1 MSKSQ
6 IIFLI
11 TLITLTKSFYEGK
24 SSVILLDKNSFE
36 KEVLQSKDIWLI
48 EFFAPWCGHCKNFAP
63 EYEKAAR
70 ALKGIFKIG
79 AVDADKEKELA
90 GKYGIQGFPTVKFF
104 GITKTNI
111 QDYNSARSAQAIIN
125 YMFDRAKDI
134 VNKRMGQST
143 STNSNQNSNTN
154 SNSNNNNSN
163 KQKKKQPAS
172 DKDVIVLDDNN
183 FDETI
188 FKSKDMFIVAF
199 YAPWCGHCQ
208 KLLPEWNAAAT
219 QLKGQVKLAKVD
231 ATTNQKLAS
240 RYQIQGYPTIK
251 IFPPG
256 EKTQS
261 NIEEYNGP
269 RDESGIVQYA
279 LSKLESYG
287 VEQDITQLVNNDILK
302 ETCEERTGICI
313 LVLLPHIADSSAN
326 ERNKYLDYV
335 KKSRK
340 ENIGKPIFYLW
351 AQGGD
356 YFDLEDKL
364 HLGFGYPAV
373 VAINFNK
380 KKYAVCRKAF
390 TQENLSEFVSG
401 LLRGRESLMNLPELP
416 KLKNRDLWDGKDA
429 PKVEVEKDTDDL

>member
-6 IIFLI
+6 IVLLI
-11 TLITLTKSFYEGK
+11 TLITLSKSFYEGK

-36 KEVLQSKDIWLI
+36 KEVVQSKDIWLI
-48 EFFAPWCGHCKNFAP
+48 EFFAPWCGHCQNFAP

-79 AVDADKEKELA
+79 AVNADSEKELA

-111 QDYNSARSAQAIIN
+111 QDYNGARSAQAIIN

-134 VNKRMGQST
+134 VNKRMGQT
-143 STNSNQNSNTN
+143 TNTN
-154 SNSNNNNSN
+154 SKQKTNTNSNNNNN
-163 KQKKKQPAS
+163 NQQKKKPPSS
-172 DKDVIVLDDNN
+172 DKDVLVLDDKN

-188 FKSKDMFIVAF
+188 FKSKEMFIVAF

-219 QLKGQVKLAKVD
+219 QLKGQIKLAKVD
-231 ATTNQKLAS
+231 ATVNQQLAS

-256 EKTQS
+256 DKTNS

-269 RDESGIVQYA
+269 RDEDGIVQYA
-279 LSKLESYG
+279 LSKLNSYG
-287 VEQDITQLVNNDILK
+287 YVPDIPQLVNNDILK
-302 ETCEERTGICI
+302 ETCEEKSRICI
-313 LVLLPHIADSSAN
+313 LVFLPHIADSSKN

-335 KKSRK
+335 KNSRK
-340 ENIGKPIFYLW
+340 DHLGKPIYYLW

-373 VAINFNK
+373 VALNYNK

-401 LLRGRESLMNLPELP
+401 LLRGREALMNLPELP
-416 KLKNRDLWDGKDA
+416 KLKNKDLWDGNDA
-429 PKVEVEKDTDDL
+429 PKVETEKEADDL

>member
-1 MSKSQ
+1 MSKSK
-6 IIFLI
+6 IVLLI
-11 TLITLTKSFYEGK
+11 TLITLSKSFYEGK

-36 KEVLQSKDIWLI
+36 KEVVQSKDIWLI
-48 EFFAPWCGHCKNFAP
+48 EFFAPWCGHCQNFAP

-79 AVDADKEKELA
+79 AVNADSEKELA

-111 QDYNSARSAQAIIN
+111 QDYNGARSAQAIIN

-134 VNKRMGQST
+134 VNKRMGQT
-143 STNSNQNSNTN
+143 TNTNSNQKTNT
-154 SNSNNNNSN
+154 NSNNNNN
-163 KQKKKQPAS
+163 NQQKKKPPSS
-172 DKDVIVLDDNN
+172 DKDVLVLDDKN

-188 FKSKDMFIVAF
+188 FKSKEMFIVAF

-219 QLKGQVKLAKVD
+219 QLKGQIKLAKVD
-231 ATTNQKLAS
+231 ATVNQQLAS

-269 RDESGIVQYA
+269 RDEDGIVQYA
-279 LSKLESYG
+279 LSKLNSYG
-287 VEQDITQLVNNDILK
+287 YVPDIPQLVNNDILK
-302 ETCEERTGICI
+302 ETCEEKTRICI
-313 LVLLPHIADSSAN
+313 LVFLPHIADSSKN

-335 KKSRK
+335 KNSRK
-340 ENIGKPIFYLW
+340 DHLGKPIYYLW

-373 VAINFNK
+373 VALNYNK

-401 LLRGRESLMNLPELP
+401 LLRGREALMNLPELP
-416 KLKNRDLWDGKDA
+416 KLKNKDLWDGNDA
-429 PKVEVEKDTDDL
+429 PKVETEKEADDL

>member
-1 MSKSQ
+1 MSKSK
-6 IIFLI
+6 IVLLI
-11 TLITLTKSFYEGK
+11 TLITLSKSFYEGK

-36 KEVLQSKDIWLI
+36 KEVVQSKDIWLI
-48 EFFAPWCGHCKNFAP
+48 EFFAPWCGHCQNFAP

-79 AVDADKEKELA
+79 AVNADSEKELA

-111 QDYNSARSAQAIIN
+111 QDYNGARSAQAIIN

-134 VNKRMGQST
+134 VNKRMGQT
-143 STNSNQNSNTN
+143 TNTNSNQKTNT
-154 SNSNNNNSN
+154 NSNNNNN
-163 KQKKKQPAS
+163 NQQKKKPPSS
-172 DKDVIVLDDNN
+172 DKDVLVLDDKN

-188 FKSKDMFIVAF
+188 FKSKEMFIVAF

-219 QLKGQVKLAKVD
+219 QLKGQIKLAKVD
-231 ATTNQKLAS
+231 ATVNQQLAS

-256 EKTQS
+256 DKTNS

-269 RDESGIVQYA
+269 RDEDGIVQYA
-279 LSKLESYG
+279 LSKLNSYG
-287 VEQDITQLVNNDILK
+287 YVPDIPQLVNNDILK
-302 ETCEERTGICI
+302 ETCEEKTRICI
-313 LVLLPHIADSSAN
+313 LVFLPHIADSSKN

-340 ENIGKPIFYLW
+340 DHLGKPIYYLW

-373 VAINFNK
+373 VALNYNK

-401 LLRGRESLMNLPELP
+401 LLRGREALMNLPELP
-416 KLKNRDLWDGKDA
+416 KLKNKDLWDGNDA
-429 PKVEVEKDTDDL
+429 PKVETEKEADDL

>member
-6 IIFLI
+6 IVLLI
-11 TLITLTKSFYEGK
+11 TLITLSKSFYEGK

-36 KEVLQSKDIWLI
+36 KEVVQSKDIWLI

-79 AVDADKEKELA
+79 AVNADSEKELA

-111 QDYNSARSAQAIIN
+111 QDYNGARSAQAIIN

-134 VNKRMGQST
+134 VNKRMGQT
-143 STNSNQNSNTN
+143 TNTNSNQKTNT
-154 SNSNNNNSN
+154 NSNNNNN
-163 KQKKKQPAS
+163 NQQKKKPPSS
-172 DKDVIVLDDNN
+172 DKDVLVLDDKN

-188 FKSKDMFIVAF
+188 FKSKEMFIVAF

-219 QLKGQVKLAKVD
+219 QLKGQIKLAKVD
-231 ATTNQKLAS
+231 ATVNQQLAS

-256 EKTQS
+256 DKTNS

-269 RDESGIVQYA
+269 RDEDGIIQYA
-279 LSKLESYG
+279 LSKLNSYG
-287 VEQDITQLVNNDILK
+287 YVPDIPQLVNNDILK
-302 ETCEERTGICI
+302 ETCEEKSRICI
-313 LVLLPHIADSSAN
+313 LVFLPHIADSSKN

-340 ENIGKPIFYLW
+340 DHLGKPIYYLW

-373 VAINFNK
+373 VALNYNK

-401 LLRGRESLMNLPELP
+401 LLRGREALMNLPELP
-416 KLKNRDLWDGKDA
+416 KLKNKDLWDGNDA
-429 PKVEVEKDTDDL
+429 PKVETEKEADDL

>member
-1 MSKSQ
+1 MSKSK
-6 IIFLI
+6 IVLLI
-11 TLITLTKSFYEGK
+11 TLITLSKSFYEGK

-36 KEVLQSKDIWLI
+36 KEVVQSKDIWLI
-48 EFFAPWCGHCKNFAP
+48 EFFAPWCGHCQNFAP

-79 AVDADKEKELA
+79 AVNADSEKELA

-111 QDYNSARSAQAIIN
+111 QDYNGARSAQAIIN

-134 VNKRMGQST
+134 VNKRMGQT
-143 STNSNQNSNTN
+143 TNTNSNQKTNT
-154 SNSNNNNSN
+154 NSNNNNN
-163 KQKKKQPAS
+163 NQQKKKPPSS
-172 DKDVIVLDDNN
+172 DKDVLVLDDKN

-188 FKSKDMFIVAF
+188 FKNKEMFIVAF

-219 QLKGQVKLAKVD
+219 QLKGQIKLAKVD
-231 ATTNQKLAS
+231 ATVNQQLAS

-256 EKTQS
+256 DKTNS

-269 RDESGIVQYA
+269 RDEDGIVQYA
-279 LSKLESYG
+279 LSKLNSYG
-287 VEQDITQLVNNDILK
+287 YVPDIPQLVNNDILK
-302 ETCEERTGICI
+302 ETCEEKTRICI
-313 LVLLPHIADSSAN
+313 LVFLPHIADSSKN
-326 ERNKYLDYV
+326 ERNKYLNYV

-340 ENIGKPIFYLW
+340 DHLGKPIYYLW

-373 VAINFNK
+373 VALNYNK

-401 LLRGRESLMNLPELP
+401 LLRGREALMNLPELP
-416 KLKNRDLWDGKDA
+416 KLKNKDLWDGNDA
-429 PKVEVEKDTDDL
+429 PKVETEKEADDL

>member
-1 MSKSQ
+1 MSKFQ

-11 TLITLTKSFYEGK
+11 TLITLSKSFYEGK

-90 GKYGIQGFPTVKFF
+90 AKYGIQGFPTVKFF

-111 QDYNSARSAQAIIN
+111 QDYNSARTSQAIIS

-143 STNSNQNSNTN
+143 NTNQNTNKNTNTN
-154 SNSNNNNSN
+154 SNNNSN
-163 KQKKKQPAS
+163 QQKQKKPS
-172 DKDVIVLDDNN
+172 TDKDVIVLDDKN
-183 FDETI
+183 FDEI
-188 FKSKDMFIVAF
+188 VFKSKDMFIVAF

-208 KLLPEWNAAAT
+208 KLLPEWNAAASE
-219 QLKGQVKLAKVD
+219 LKDKIKLAKVD
-231 ATTNQKLAS
+231 ATVNQQLAA
-240 RYQIQGYPTIK
+240 RYNIQGYPTIK

-261 NIEEYNGP
+261 NIEDYTGP
-269 RDESGIVQYA
+269 RDSNGIVQFA
-279 LSKLESYG
+279 LIKLETYNY
-287 VEQDITQLVNNDILK
+287 VPDIPQLVNNDILK
-302 ETCEERTGICI
+302 DTCEDRTGICI

-335 KKSRK
+335 KNCKK

-390 TQENLSEFVSG
+390 TKENLSEFISG

-429 PKVEVEKDTDDL
+429 SKVEVEKEADDL

>member
-6 IIFLI
+6 IVLLI
-11 TLITLTKSFYEGK
+11 TLITLSKSFYEGK

-36 KEVLQSKDIWLI
+36 KEVVQSKDIWLI
-48 EFFAPWCGHCKNFAP
+48 EFFAPWCGHCQNFAP

-79 AVDADKEKELA
+79 AVNADSEKELA

-111 QDYNSARSAQAIIN
+111 QDYNGARSAQAIIN

-134 VNKRMGQST
+134 VNKRMGQT
-143 STNSNQNSNTN
+143 TNTNSNQKTNT
-154 SNSNNNNSN
+154 NSNNNNN
-163 KQKKKQPAS
+163 NQQKKKPPSS
-172 DKDVIVLDDNN
+172 DKDVLVLDDKN

-188 FKSKDMFIVAF
+188 FKSKEMFIVAF

-219 QLKGQVKLAKVD
+219 QLKGQIKLAKVD
-231 ATTNQKLAS
+231 ATVNQQLAS

-256 EKTQS
+256 DKTNS

-269 RDESGIVQYA
+269 RDEDGIVQYA
-279 LSKLESYG
+279 LSKLNSYG
-287 VEQDITQLVNNDILK
+287 YVPDIPQLVNNDILK
-302 ETCEERTGICI
+302 ETCEEKTRICI
-313 LVLLPHIADSSAN
+313 LVFLPHIADSSKN

-340 ENIGKPIFYLW
+340 DHLGKPIYYLW

-373 VAINFNK
+373 VALNYNK

-401 LLRGRESLMNLPELP
+401 LLRGREALMNLPELP
-416 KLKNRDLWDGKDA
+416 KLKNKDLWDGNDA
-429 PKVEVEKDTDDL
+429 PKVETEKEADDL

>member
-143 STNSNQNSNTN
+143 NTNSNQNTNTNTN

-163 KQKKKQPAS
+163 KQKKNNLQ
-172 DKDVIVLDDNN
+172 VIKML
-183 FDETI
+183 
-188 FKSKDMFIVAF
+188 
-199 YAPWCGHCQ
+199 
-208 KLLPEWNAAAT
+208 
-219 QLKGQVKLAKVD
+219 
-231 ATTNQKLAS
+231 
-240 RYQIQGYPTIK
+240 
-251 IFPPG
+251 
-256 EKTQS
+256 
-261 NIEEYNGP
+261 
-269 RDESGIVQYA
+269 
-279 LSKLESYG
+279 
-287 VEQDITQLVNNDILK
+287 
-302 ETCEERTGICI
+302 
-313 LVLLPHIADSSAN
+313 
-326 ERNKYLDYV
+326 
-335 KKSRK
+335 
-340 ENIGKPIFYLW
+340 
-351 AQGGD
+351 
-356 YFDLEDKL
+356 
-364 HLGFGYPAV
+364 
-373 VAINFNK
+373 
-380 KKYAVCRKAF
+380 
-390 TQENLSEFVSG
+390 
-401 LLRGRESLMNLPELP
+401 
-416 KLKNRDLWDGKDA
+416 
-429 PKVEVEKDTDDL
+429 

>member
-1 MSKSQ
+1 MSKSK
-6 IIFLI
+6 IVLLI
-11 TLITLTKSFYEGK
+11 TLITLSKSFYEGK

-36 KEVLQSKDIWLI
+36 KEVVQSKDIWLI

-79 AVDADKEKELA
+79 AVNADSEKELA

-111 QDYNSARSAQAIIN
+111 QDYNGARSAQAIIN

-134 VNKRMGQST
+134 VNKRMGQT
-143 STNSNQNSNTN
+143 TNTNSNQKTNT
-154 SNSNNNNSN
+154 NSNNNNN
-163 KQKKKQPAS
+163 NQQKKKPPSS
-172 DKDVIVLDDNN
+172 DKDVLVLDDKN

-188 FKSKDMFIVAF
+188 FKSKEMFIVAF

-219 QLKGQVKLAKVD
+219 QLKGQIKLAKVD
-231 ATTNQKLAS
+231 ATVNQQLAS

-256 EKTQS
+256 DKTNS

-269 RDESGIVQYA
+269 RDEDGIVQYA
-279 LSKLESYG
+279 LSKLNSYG
-287 VEQDITQLVNNDILK
+287 YVPDIPQLVNNDILK
-302 ETCEERTGICI
+302 ETCEEKSRICI
-313 LVLLPHIADSSAN
+313 LVFLPHIADSSKN

-335 KKSRK
+335 KNSRK
-340 ENIGKPIFYLW
+340 DHLGKPIYYLW

-373 VAINFNK
+373 VALNYNK

-401 LLRGRESLMNLPELP
+401 LLRGREALMNLPELP
-416 KLKNRDLWDGKDA
+416 KLKNKDLWDGKDA
-429 PKVEVEKDTDDL
+429 PKVET

>member
-6 IIFLI
+6 IVLLI
-11 TLITLTKSFYEGK
+11 TLITLSKSFYEGK

-36 KEVLQSKDIWLI
+36 KEVVQSKDIWLI
-48 EFFAPWCGHCKNFAP
+48 EFFAPWCGHCQNFAP

-79 AVDADKEKELA
+79 AVNADSEKELA

-111 QDYNSARSAQAIIN
+111 QDYNGARSAQAIIN

-134 VNKRMGQST
+134 VNKRMGQT
-143 STNSNQNSNTN
+143 TNTNSNQKTNT
-154 SNSNNNNSN
+154 NSNNNNN
-163 KQKKKQPAS
+163 NQQKKKPPSS
-172 DKDVIVLDDNN
+172 DKDVLVLDDKN

-188 FKSKDMFIVAF
+188 FKSKEMFIVAF

-219 QLKGQVKLAKVD
+219 QLKGQIKLAKVD
-231 ATTNQKLAS
+231 ATVNQQLAS

-256 EKTQS
+256 DKTNS

-269 RDESGIVQYA
+269 RDEDGIVQYA
-279 LSKLESYG
+279 LSKLNSYG
-287 VEQDITQLVNNDILK
+287 YVPDIPQLVNNDILK
-302 ETCEERTGICI
+302 ETCEEKSRICI
-313 LVLLPHIADSSAN
+313 LVFLPHIADSSKN

-335 KKSRK
+335 KNSRK
-340 ENIGKPIFYLW
+340 DHLGKPIYYLW

-373 VAINFNK
+373 VALNYNK

-401 LLRGRESLMNLPELP
+401 LLRGREALMNLPELP
-416 KLKNRDLWDGKDA
+416 KLKNKDLWDGNDA
-429 PKVEVEKDTDDL
+429 PKVETEKEADDL

>member
-1 MSKSQ
+1 MICK
-6 IIFLI
+6 L
-11 TLITLTKSFYEGK
+11 TLITLSKSFYEGK

-36 KEVLQSKDIWLI
+36 KEVVQSKDIWLI

-70 ALKGIFKIG
+70 VLKGIFKIG
-79 AVDADKEKELA
+79 AVNADSEKELA

-111 QDYNSARSAQAIIN
+111 QDYNGARSAQAIIN

-134 VNKRMGQST
+134 VNKRMGQT
-143 STNSNQNSNTN
+143 TNTNSNQKTNT
-154 SNSNNNNSN
+154 NSNNNNN
-163 KQKKKQPAS
+163 NQQKKKPPSS
-172 DKDVIVLDDNN
+172 DKDVLVLDDKN

-188 FKSKDMFIVAF
+188 FKSKEMFIVAF

-219 QLKGQVKLAKVD
+219 QLKGQIKLAKVD
-231 ATTNQKLAS
+231 ATVNQQLAS

-256 EKTQS
+256 DKTNS

-269 RDESGIVQYA
+269 RDEDGIVQYA
-279 LSKLESYG
+279 LSKLNSYG
-287 VEQDITQLVNNDILK
+287 YVPDIPQLVNNDILK
-302 ETCEERTGICI
+302 ETCEEKSRICI
-313 LVLLPHIADSSAN
+313 LVFLPHIADSSKN

-340 ENIGKPIFYLW
+340 DHLGKPIYYLW

-373 VAINFNK
+373 VALNYNK

-401 LLRGRESLMNLPELP
+401 LLRGREALMNLPELP
-416 KLKNRDLWDGKDA
+416 KLKKKDLWDGNDA
-429 PKVEVEKDTDDL
+429 PKVETEKEADDL

>member
-1 MSKSQ
+1 MSKSK
-6 IIFLI
+6 IVLLI
-11 TLITLTKSFYEGK
+11 TLITLSKSFYEGK

-36 KEVLQSKDIWLI
+36 KEVVQSKDIWLI
-48 EFFAPWCGHCKNFAP
+48 EFFAPWCGHCQNFAP

-79 AVDADKEKELA
+79 AVNADSEKELA

-111 QDYNSARSAQAIIN
+111 QDYNGARSAQAIIN

-134 VNKRMGQST
+134 VNKRMGQT
-143 STNSNQNSNTN
+143 TNTNSNQKTNT
-154 SNSNNNNSN
+154 NSNNNNN
-163 KQKKKQPAS
+163 NQQKKKPPSS
-172 DKDVIVLDDNN
+172 DKDVLVLDDKN

-188 FKSKDMFIVAF
+188 FKSKEMFIVAF

-219 QLKGQVKLAKVD
+219 QLKGQIKLAKVD
-231 ATTNQKLAS
+231 ATVNQQLAS

-256 EKTQS
+256 DKTNS

-269 RDESGIVQYA
+269 RDEDGIVQYA
-279 LSKLESYG
+279 LSKLNSYG
-287 VEQDITQLVNNDILK
+287 YVPDIPQLVNNDILK
-302 ETCEERTGICI
+302 ETCEEKTRICI
-313 LVLLPHIADSSAN
+313 LVFLPHIADSSKN

-335 KKSRK
+335 KNSRK
-340 ENIGKPIFYLW
+340 DHLGKPIYYLW

-373 VAINFNK
+373 VALNYNK

-401 LLRGRESLMNLPELP
+401 LLRGREALMNLPELP
-416 KLKNRDLWDGKDA
+416 KLKNKDLWDGNDA
-429 PKVEVEKDTDDL
+429 PKVETEKEADDL

>member
-6 IIFLI
+6 IVLLI
-11 TLITLTKSFYEGK
+11 TLITLSKSFYEGK

-36 KEVLQSKDIWLI
+36 KEVVQSKDIWLI

-79 AVDADKEKELA
+79 AVNADSEKELA

-111 QDYNSARSAQAIIN
+111 QDYNGARSAQAIIN

-134 VNKRMGQST
+134 VNKRMGQT
-143 STNSNQNSNTN
+143 TNTNSNQKTNT
-154 SNSNNNNSN
+154 NSNNNNN
-163 KQKKKQPAS
+163 NQQKKKPPSS
-172 DKDVIVLDDNN
+172 DKDVLVLDDKN

-188 FKSKDMFIVAF
+188 FKSKEMFIVAF

-219 QLKGQVKLAKVD
+219 QLKGQIKLAKVD
-231 ATTNQKLAS
+231 ATVNQQLAS

-256 EKTQS
+256 DKTNS

-269 RDESGIVQYA
+269 RDEDGIVQYA
-279 LSKLESYG
+279 LSKLNSYG
-287 VEQDITQLVNNDILK
+287 YVPDIPQLVNNDILK
-302 ETCEERTGICI
+302 ETCEEKSRICI
-313 LVLLPHIADSSAN
+313 LVFLPHIADSSKN

-335 KKSRK
+335 KNSRK
-340 ENIGKPIFYLW
+340 DHLGKPIYYLW

-373 VAINFNK
+373 VALNYNK

-401 LLRGRESLMNLPELP
+401 LLRGREALMNLPELP
-416 KLKNRDLWDGKDA
+416 KLKNKDLWDGNDA
-429 PKVEVEKDTDDL
+429 PKVETEKEADDL

>member
-1 MSKSQ
+1 MSKFQ

-11 TLITLTKSFYEGK
+11 TLITLSKSFYEGK

-90 GKYGIQGFPTVKFF
+90 AKYGIQGFPTVKFF

-111 QDYNSARSAQAIIN
+111 QDYNSARTSQAIIS

-134 VNKRMGQST
+134 VNKRMGQSINT
-143 STNSNQNSNTN
+143 NQNTNKNTNTN
-154 SNSNNNNSN
+154 SNNNSN
-163 KQKKKQPAS
+163 QQKQKKPS
-172 DKDVIVLDDNN
+172 TDKDVIVLDDKN
-183 FDETI
+183 FDEI
-188 FKSKDMFIVAF
+188 VFKSKDMFIVAF

-208 KLLPEWNAAAT
+208 KLLPEWNAAASE
-219 QLKGQVKLAKVD
+219 LKDKIKLAKVD
-231 ATTNQKLAS
+231 ATVNQQLAA
-240 RYQIQGYPTIK
+240 RYNIQGYPTIK

-261 NIEEYNGP
+261 NIEDYTGP
-269 RDESGIVQYA
+269 RDSNGIVQFA
-279 LSKLESYG
+279 LIKLETYNY
-287 VEQDITQLVNNDILK
+287 VPDIPQLVNNDILK
-302 ETCEERTGICI
+302 DTCEDRTGICI

-335 KKSRK
+335 KNCKK

-390 TQENLSEFVSG
+390 TKENLSEFISG

-429 PKVEVEKDTDDL
+429 PKVEVEKEADDL

>member
-1 MSKSQ
+1 MSKSK
-6 IIFLI
+6 IVLLI
-11 TLITLTKSFYEGK
+11 TLITLSKSFYEGK

-36 KEVLQSKDIWLI
+36 KEVVQSKDIWLI
-48 EFFAPWCGHCKNFAP
+48 EFFAPWCGHCQNFAP

-79 AVDADKEKELA
+79 AVNADSEKELA

-111 QDYNSARSAQAIIN
+111 QDYNGARSAQAIIN

-134 VNKRMGQST
+134 VNKRMGQT
-143 STNSNQNSNTN
+143 TNTNSNQKTNT
-154 SNSNNNNSN
+154 NSNNNNN
-163 KQKKKQPAS
+163 NQQKKKPPSS
-172 DKDVIVLDDNN
+172 DKDVLVLDDKN

-188 FKSKDMFIVAF
+188 FKSKEMFIVAF

-219 QLKGQVKLAKVD
+219 QLKGQIKLAKVD
-231 ATTNQKLAS
+231 ATVNQQLAS

-256 EKTQS
+256 DKTNS

-269 RDESGIVQYA
+269 RDEDGIIQYA
-279 LSKLESYG
+279 LSKLNSYG
-287 VEQDITQLVNNDILK
+287 YVPDIPQLVNNDILK
-302 ETCEERTGICI
+302 ETCEEKSRICI
-313 LVLLPHIADSSAN
+313 LVFLPHIADSSKN

-335 KKSRK
+335 KNSRK
-340 ENIGKPIFYLW
+340 DHLGKPIYYLW

-373 VAINFNK
+373 VALNYNK

-401 LLRGRESLMNLPELP
+401 LLRGREALMNLPELP
-416 KLKNRDLWDGKDA
+416 KLKNKDLWDGNDA
-429 PKVEVEKDTDDL
+429 PKVETEKEADDL

>member
-90 GKYGIQGFPTVKFF
+90 AKYGIQGFPTVKFF

-111 QDYNSARSAQAIIN
+111 QDYNSARTSQAIIS

-143 STNSNQNSNTN
+143 NTNQNTNKNTNTN
-154 SNSNNNNSN
+154 SNNNSN
-163 KQKKKQPAS
+163 QQKQKKPS
-172 DKDVIVLDDNN
+172 TDKDVIVLDDKN
-183 FDETI
+183 FDEI
-188 FKSKDMFIVAF
+188 VFKSKDMFIVAF

-208 KLLPEWNAAAT
+208 KLLPEWNAAASE
-219 QLKGQVKLAKVD
+219 LKDKIKLAKVD
-231 ATTNQKLAS
+231 ATVNQQLAA
-240 RYQIQGYPTIK
+240 RYNIQGYPTIK

-261 NIEEYNGP
+261 NIEDYTGP
-269 RDESGIVQYA
+269 RDSNGIVQFA
-279 LSKLESYG
+279 LIKLETYNY
-287 VEQDITQLVNNDILK
+287 VPDIPQLVNNDILK
-302 ETCEERTGICI
+302 DTCEDRTGICI

-335 KKSRK
+335 KNCKK

-390 TQENLSEFVSG
+390 TKENLSEFISG

-429 PKVEVEKDTDDL
+429 PKVEVEKEADDL

>member
-6 IIFLI
+6 IVLLI
-11 TLITLTKSFYEGK
+11 TLITLSKSFYEGK

-36 KEVLQSKDIWLI
+36 KEVVQSKDIWLI

-79 AVDADKEKELA
+79 AVNADSEKELA

-111 QDYNSARSAQAIIN
+111 QDYNGARSAQAIIN

-134 VNKRMGQST
+134 VNKRMGQT
-143 STNSNQNSNTN
+143 TNTNSNQKTNT
-154 SNSNNNNSN
+154 NSNNNNN
-163 KQKKKQPAS
+163 NQQKKKPPSS
-172 DKDVIVLDDNN
+172 DKDVLVLDDKN

-188 FKSKDMFIVAF
+188 FKSKEMFIVAF

-219 QLKGQVKLAKVD
+219 QLKGQIKLAKVD
-231 ATTNQKLAS
+231 ATVNQQLAS

-256 EKTQS
+256 DKTNS

-269 RDESGIVQYA
+269 RDEDGIIQYA
-279 LSKLESYG
+279 LSKLNSYG
-287 VEQDITQLVNNDILK
+287 YVPDIPQLVNNDILK
-302 ETCEERTGICI
+302 ETCEEKSRICI
-313 LVLLPHIADSSAN
+313 LVFLPHIADSSKN

-335 KKSRK
+335 KNSRK
-340 ENIGKPIFYLW
+340 DHLGKPIYYLW

-373 VAINFNK
+373 VALNYNK

-401 LLRGRESLMNLPELP
+401 LLRGREALMNLPELP
-416 KLKNRDLWDGKDA
+416 KLKNKDLWDGNDA
-429 PKVEVEKDTDDL
+429 PKVETEKEADDL

>member
-6 IIFLI
+6 IVLLI
-11 TLITLTKSFYEGK
+11 TLITLSKSFYEGK

-36 KEVLQSKDIWLI
+36 KEVVQSKDIWLI

-79 AVDADKEKELA
+79 AVNADSEKELA

-111 QDYNSARSAQAIIN
+111 QDYNGARSAQAIIN

-134 VNKRMGQST
+134 VNKRMGQT
-143 STNSNQNSNTN
+143 TNTNSNQKTNT
-154 SNSNNNNSN
+154 NSNNNNN
-163 KQKKKQPAS
+163 NQQKKKPPSS
-172 DKDVIVLDDNN
+172 DKDVLVLDDKN

-188 FKSKDMFIVAF
+188 FKSKEMFIVAF

-219 QLKGQVKLAKVD
+219 QLKGQIKLAKVD
-231 ATTNQKLAS
+231 ATVNQQLAS

-256 EKTQS
+256 DKTNS

-269 RDESGIVQYA
+269 RDEDGIVQYA
-279 LSKLESYG
+279 LSKLNSYG
-287 VEQDITQLVNNDILK
+287 YVPDIPQLVNNDILK
-302 ETCEERTGICI
+302 ETCEEKTRICI
-313 LVLLPHIADSSAN
+313 LVFLPHIADSSKN

-335 KKSRK
+335 KNSRK
-340 ENIGKPIFYLW
+340 DHLGKPIYYLW

-373 VAINFNK
+373 VALNYNK

-401 LLRGRESLMNLPELP
+401 LLRGREALMNLPELP
-416 KLKNRDLWDGKDA
+416 KLKNKDLWDGNDA
-429 PKVEVEKDTDDL
+429 PKVETEKEADDL

>member
-1 MSKSQ
+1 MSKSK
-6 IIFLI
+6 IVLLI
-11 TLITLTKSFYEGK
+11 TLITLSKSFYEGK

-36 KEVLQSKDIWLI
+36 KEVVQSKDIWLI

-79 AVDADKEKELA
+79 AVNADSEKELA

-111 QDYNSARSAQAIIN
+111 QDYNGARSAQAIIN

-134 VNKRMGQST
+134 VNKRMGQT
-143 STNSNQNSNTN
+143 TNTNSNQKTNT
-154 SNSNNNNSN
+154 NSNNNNN
-163 KQKKKQPAS
+163 NQQKKKPPSS
-172 DKDVIVLDDNN
+172 DKDVLVLDDKN

-188 FKSKDMFIVAF
+188 FKSKEMFIVAF

-219 QLKGQVKLAKVD
+219 QLKGQIKLAKVD
-231 ATTNQKLAS
+231 ATVNQQLAS

-256 EKTQS
+256 DKTNS

-269 RDESGIVQYA
+269 RDEDGIVQYA
-279 LSKLESYG
+279 LSKLNSYG
-287 VEQDITQLVNNDILK
+287 YVPDIPQLVNNDILK
-302 ETCEERTGICI
+302 ETCEEKTRICI
-313 LVLLPHIADSSAN
+313 LVFLPHIADSSKN

-335 KKSRK
+335 KNSRK
-340 ENIGKPIFYLW
+340 DHLGKPIYYLW

-373 VAINFNK
+373 VALNYNK

-401 LLRGRESLMNLPELP
+401 LLRGREALMNLPELP
-416 KLKNRDLWDGKDA
+416 KLKNKDLWDGNDA
-429 PKVEVEKDTDDL
+429 PKVETEKEADDL

>member
-6 IIFLI
+6 IVLLI
-11 TLITLTKSFYEGK
+11 TLITLSKSFYEGK

-36 KEVLQSKDIWLI
+36 KEVVQSKDIWLI
-48 EFFAPWCGHCKNFAP
+48 EFFAPWCGHCQNFAP

-79 AVDADKEKELA
+79 AVNADSEKELA

-111 QDYNSARSAQAIIN
+111 QDYNGARSAQAIIN

-134 VNKRMGQST
+134 VNKRMGQT
-143 STNSNQNSNTN
+143 TNTNSNQKTNT
-154 SNSNNNNSN
+154 NSNNNNN
-163 KQKKKQPAS
+163 QQKKKPPSS
-172 DKDVIVLDDNN
+172 DKDVLVLDDKN

-188 FKSKDMFIVAF
+188 FKSKEMFIVAF

-219 QLKGQVKLAKVD
+219 QLKGQIKLAKVD
-231 ATTNQKLAS
+231 ATVNQQLAS

-256 EKTQS
+256 DKTNS

-269 RDESGIVQYA
+269 RDEDGIVQYA
-279 LSKLESYG
+279 LSKLNSYG
-287 VEQDITQLVNNDILK
+287 YVPDIPQLVNNDILK
-302 ETCEERTGICI
+302 ETCEEKSRICI
-313 LVLLPHIADSSAN
+313 LVFLPHIADSSKN

-335 KKSRK
+335 KNSRK
-340 ENIGKPIFYLW
+340 DHLGKPIYYLW

-373 VAINFNK
+373 VALNYNK

-401 LLRGRESLMNLPELP
+401 LLRGREALMNLPELP
-416 KLKNRDLWDGKDA
+416 KLKNKDLWDGNDA
-429 PKVEVEKDTDDL
+429 PKVETEKEADDL

>member
-1 MSKSQ
+1 MSKSK
-6 IIFLI
+6 IVLLI
-11 TLITLTKSFYEGK
+11 TLITLSKSFYEGK

-36 KEVLQSKDIWLI
+36 KEVIQSKDIWLI

-79 AVDADKEKELA
+79 AVNADSEKELA

-111 QDYNSARSAQAIIN
+111 QDYNGARSAQAIIN

-134 VNKRMGQST
+134 VNKRMGQT
-143 STNSNQNSNTN
+143 TNTNSNQKTNT
-154 SNSNNNNSN
+154 NSNNNNN
-163 KQKKKQPAS
+163 NQQKKKPPSS
-172 DKDVIVLDDNN
+172 DKDVLVLDDKN

-188 FKSKDMFIVAF
+188 FKSKEMFIVAF

-219 QLKGQVKLAKVD
+219 QLKGQIKLAKVD
-231 ATTNQKLAS
+231 ATVNQQLAS

-256 EKTQS
+256 DKTNS

-269 RDESGIVQYA
+269 RDEDGIVQYA
-279 LSKLESYG
+279 LSKLNSYG
-287 VEQDITQLVNNDILK
+287 YVPDIPQLVNNDILK
-302 ETCEERTGICI
+302 ETCEEKSRICI
-313 LVLLPHIADSSAN
+313 LVFLPHIADSSKN

-335 KKSRK
+335 KNSRK
-340 ENIGKPIFYLW
+340 DHLGKPIYYLW

-373 VAINFNK
+373 VALNYNK

-401 LLRGRESLMNLPELP
+401 LLRGREALMNLPELP
-416 KLKNRDLWDGKDA
+416 KLKNKDLWDGNDA
-429 PKVEVEKDTDDL
+429 PKVETEKEADDL

>member
-1 MSKSQ
+1 MSKSK
-6 IIFLI
+6 IVLLI
-11 TLITLTKSFYEGK
+11 TLITLSKSFYEGK

-36 KEVLQSKDIWLI
+36 KEVVQSKDIWLI

-79 AVDADKEKELA
+79 AVNADSEKELA

-111 QDYNSARSAQAIIN
+111 QDYNGARSAQAIIN

-134 VNKRMGQST
+134 VNKRMGQT
-143 STNSNQNSNTN
+143 TNTNSNQKTNT
-154 SNSNNNNSN
+154 NSNNNNN
-163 KQKKKQPAS
+163 NQQKKKPPSS
-172 DKDVIVLDDNN
+172 DKDVLVLDDKN

-188 FKSKDMFIVAF
+188 FKSKEMFIVAF

-219 QLKGQVKLAKVD
+219 QLKGQIKLAKVD
-231 ATTNQKLAS
+231 ATVNQQLAS

-256 EKTQS
+256 DKTNS

-269 RDESGIVQYA
+269 RDEDGIVQYA
-279 LSKLESYG
+279 LSKLNSYG
-287 VEQDITQLVNNDILK
+287 YVPDIPQLVNNDILK
-302 ETCEERTGICI
+302 ETCEEKTRICI
-313 LVLLPHIADSSAN
+313 LVFLPHIADSSKN

-340 ENIGKPIFYLW
+340 DHLGKPIYYLW

-373 VAINFNK
+373 VALNYNK

-401 LLRGRESLMNLPELP
+401 LLRGREALMNLPELP
-416 KLKNRDLWDGKDA
+416 KLKNKDLWDGNDA
-429 PKVEVEKDTDDL
+429 PKVETEKEADDL

>member
-6 IIFLI
+6 IVLLI
-11 TLITLTKSFYEGK
+11 TLITLSKSFYEGK

-36 KEVLQSKDIWLI
+36 KEVVQSKDIWLI

-79 AVDADKEKELA
+79 AVNADSEKELA

-111 QDYNSARSAQAIIN
+111 QDYNGARSAQAIIN

-134 VNKRMGQST
+134 VNKRMGQT
-143 STNSNQNSNTN
+143 TNTNSNQKTNT
-154 SNSNNNNSN
+154 NSNNNNN
-163 KQKKKQPAS
+163 NQQKKKPPSS
-172 DKDVIVLDDNN
+172 DKDVLVLDDKN

-188 FKSKDMFIVAF
+188 FKSKEMFIVAF

-219 QLKGQVKLAKVD
+219 QLKGQIKLAKVD
-231 ATTNQKLAS
+231 ATVNQQLAS

-256 EKTQS
+256 DKTNS

-269 RDESGIVQYA
+269 RDEDGIVQYA
-279 LSKLESYG
+279 LSKLNSYG
-287 VEQDITQLVNNDILK
+287 YVPDIPQLVNNDILK
-302 ETCEERTGICI
+302 ETCEEKTRICI
-313 LVLLPHIADSSAN
+313 LVFLPHIADSSKN

-340 ENIGKPIFYLW
+340 DHLGKPIYYLW

-373 VAINFNK
+373 VALNYNK

-401 LLRGRESLMNLPELP
+401 LLRGREALMNLPELP
-416 KLKNRDLWDGKDA
+416 KLKNKDLWDGNDA
-429 PKVEVEKDTDDL
+429 PKVETEKEADDL

>member
-1 MSKSQ
+1 MSKFQ

-11 TLITLTKSFYEGK
+11 TLITLSNSFYEGK

-143 STNSNQNSNTN
+143 NTNSNQNTNTN
-154 SNSNNNNSN
+154 TNSNNNNSN

-256 EKTQS
+256 KKDSTTGED
-261 NIEEYNGP
+261 YNGP
-269 RDESGIVQYA
+269 RDANGIVNYA
-279 LSKLESYG
+279 LSKLGSYG
-287 VEQDITQLVNNDILK
+287 YVPQLVNNNIFK
-302 ETCEERTGICI
+302 ETCEDRIGICV
-313 LVLLPHIADSSAN
+313 LVFLPHIVDSSAK
-326 ERNKYLDYV
+326 ERNQYLSYIKDAS
-335 KKSRK
+335 KNAS
-340 ENIGKPIFYLW
+340 GKPIFYIW

-373 VAINFNK
+373 VAINYNK
-380 KKYAVCRKAF
+380 KKYAICRKAY
-390 TQENLSEFVSG
+390 TKQNLEDFVSG
-401 LLRGRESLMNLPELP
+401 LLRGKEALMNLPELP
-416 KLKNRDLWDGKDA
+416 KLKNKDLWDGKDA
-429 PKVEVEKDTDDL
+429 PKVETEKKEDDL

>member
-1 MSKSQ
+1 MSKSK
-6 IIFLI
+6 IVLLI
-11 TLITLTKSFYEGK
+11 TLITLSKSFYEGK

-36 KEVLQSKDIWLI
+36 KEVVQSKDIWLI

-79 AVDADKEKELA
+79 AVNADSEKELA

-111 QDYNSARSAQAIIN
+111 QDYNGARSAQAIIN

-134 VNKRMGQST
+134 VNKRMGQAT
-143 STNSNQNSNTN
+143 NTNSNQKTNT
-154 SNSNNNNSN
+154 NSNNNNN
-163 KQKKKQPAS
+163 NQQKKKPPSS
-172 DKDVIVLDDNN
+172 DKDVLVLDDKN

-188 FKSKDMFIVAF
+188 FKSKEMFIVAF

-219 QLKGQVKLAKVD
+219 QLKGQIKLAKVD
-231 ATTNQKLAS
+231 ATVNQQLAS

-256 EKTQS
+256 DKTNS

-269 RDESGIVQYA
+269 RDEDGIVQYA
-279 LSKLESYG
+279 LSKLNSYG
-287 VEQDITQLVNNDILK
+287 YVPDIPQLVNNDILK
-302 ETCEERTGICI
+302 ETCEEKTRICI
-313 LVLLPHIADSSAN
+313 LVFLPHIADSSKN

-335 KKSRK
+335 KNSRK
-340 ENIGKPIFYLW
+340 DHLGKPIYYLW

-373 VAINFNK
+373 VALNYNK

-401 LLRGRESLMNLPELP
+401 LLRGREALMNLPELP
-416 KLKNRDLWDGKDA
+416 KLKNKDLWDGNDA
-429 PKVEVEKDTDDL
+429 PKVETEKEADDL

>member
-1 MSKSQ
+1 MSKSK
-6 IIFLI
+6 IVLLI
-11 TLITLTKSFYEGK
+11 TLITLSKSFYEGK

-36 KEVLQSKDIWLI
+36 KEVVQSKDIWLI

-79 AVDADKEKELA
+79 AVNADSEKELA

-111 QDYNSARSAQAIIN
+111 QDYNGARSAQAIIN

-134 VNKRMGQST
+134 VNKRMGQT
-143 STNSNQNSNTN
+143 TNTNSNQKTNT
-154 SNSNNNNSN
+154 NSNNNNN
-163 KQKKKQPAS
+163 NQQKKKPPSS
-172 DKDVIVLDDNN
+172 DKDVLVLDDKN

-188 FKSKDMFIVAF
+188 FKSKEMFIVAF

-219 QLKGQVKLAKVD
+219 QLKGQIKLAKVD
-231 ATTNQKLAS
+231 ATVNQQLAS

-256 EKTQS
+256 DKTNS

-269 RDESGIVQYA
+269 RDEDGIVQYA
-279 LSKLESYG
+279 LSKLNSYG
-287 VEQDITQLVNNDILK
+287 YVPDIPQLVNNDILK
-302 ETCEERTGICI
+302 ETCEEKSRICI
-313 LVLLPHIADSSAN
+313 LVFLPHIADSSKN

-335 KKSRK
+335 KNSRK
-340 ENIGKPIFYLW
+340 DHLGKPIYYLW

-373 VAINFNK
+373 VALNYNK

-401 LLRGRESLMNLPELP
+401 LLRGREALMNLPELP
-416 KLKNRDLWDGKDA
+416 KLKNKDLWDGNDA
-429 PKVEVEKDTDDL
+429 PKVETEKEADDL

>member
-6 IIFLI
+6 IVLLI
-11 TLITLTKSFYEGK
+11 TLITLSKSFYEGK

-36 KEVLQSKDIWLI
+36 KEVVQSKDIWLI

-79 AVDADKEKELA
+79 AVNADSEKELA

-111 QDYNSARSAQAIIN
+111 QDYNGARSAQAIIN

-134 VNKRMGQST
+134 VNKRMGQAT
-143 STNSNQNSNTN
+143 NTNSNQKTNT
-154 SNSNNNNSN
+154 NSNNNNN
-163 KQKKKQPAS
+163 NQQKKKPPSS
-172 DKDVIVLDDNN
+172 DKDVLVLDDKN

-188 FKSKDMFIVAF
+188 FKSKEMFIVAF

-219 QLKGQVKLAKVD
+219 QLKGQIKLAKVD
-231 ATTNQKLAS
+231 ATVNQQLAS

-256 EKTQS
+256 DKTNS

-269 RDESGIVQYA
+269 RDEDGIVQYA
-279 LSKLESYG
+279 LSKLNSYG
-287 VEQDITQLVNNDILK
+287 YVPDIPQLVNNDILK
-302 ETCEERTGICI
+302 ETCEEKTRICI
-313 LVLLPHIADSSAN
+313 LVFLPHIADSSKN

-335 KKSRK
+335 KNSRK
-340 ENIGKPIFYLW
+340 DHLGKPIYYLW

-373 VAINFNK
+373 VALNYNK

-401 LLRGRESLMNLPELP
+401 LLRGREALMNLPELP
-416 KLKNRDLWDGKDA
+416 KLKNKDLWDGNDA
-429 PKVEVEKDTDDL
+429 PKVETEKEADDL

>member
-6 IIFLI
+6 IVLLI
-11 TLITLTKSFYEGK
+11 TLITLSKSFYEGK

-36 KEVLQSKDIWLI
+36 KEVVQSKDIWLI

-79 AVDADKEKELA
+79 AVNADSEKELA

-111 QDYNSARSAQAIIN
+111 QDYNGARSAQAIIN

-134 VNKRMGQST
+134 VNKRMGQT
-143 STNSNQNSNTN
+143 TNTNSNQKTNT
-154 SNSNNNNSN
+154 NSNNNNN
-163 KQKKKQPAS
+163 NQQKKKPPSS
-172 DKDVIVLDDNN
+172 DKDVLVLDDKN

-188 FKSKDMFIVAF
+188 FKSKEMFIVAF

-219 QLKGQVKLAKVD
+219 QLKGQIKLAKVD
-231 ATTNQKLAS
+231 ATVNQQLAS

-256 EKTQS
+256 DKTNS

-269 RDESGIVQYA
+269 RDEDGIVQYA
-279 LSKLESYG
+279 LSKLNSYG
-287 VEQDITQLVNNDILK
+287 YVPDIPQLVNNDILK
-302 ETCEERTGICI
+302 ETCEEKSRICI
-313 LVLLPHIADSSAN
+313 LVFLPHIADSSKN

-340 ENIGKPIFYLW
+340 DHLGKPIYYLW

-373 VAINFNK
+373 VALNYNK

-401 LLRGRESLMNLPELP
+401 LLRGREALMNLPELP
-416 KLKNRDLWDGKDA
+416 KLKNKDLWDGNDA
-429 PKVEVEKDTDDL
+429 PKVETEKEADDL

>member
-1 MSKSQ
+1 MSKSK
-6 IIFLI
+6 IVLLI
-11 TLITLTKSFYEGK
+11 TLITLSKSFYEGK

-36 KEVLQSKDIWLI
+36 KEVVQSKDIWLI
-48 EFFAPWCGHCKNFAP
+48 EFFAPWCGHCQNFAP

-79 AVDADKEKELA
+79 AVNADSEKELA

-111 QDYNSARSAQAIIN
+111 QDYNGARSAQAIIN

-134 VNKRMGQST
+134 VNKRMGQT
-143 STNSNQNSNTN
+143 TNTNSNQKTNT
-154 SNSNNNNSN
+154 NSNNNNN
-163 KQKKKQPAS
+163 NQQKKKPPSS
-172 DKDVIVLDDNN
+172 DKDVLVLDDKN

-188 FKSKDMFIVAF
+188 FKSKEMFIVAF

-219 QLKGQVKLAKVD
+219 QLKGQIKLAKVD
-231 ATTNQKLAS
+231 ATVNQQLAS

-256 EKTQS
+256 DKTNS

-269 RDESGIVQYA
+269 RDEDGIVQYA
-279 LSKLESYG
+279 LSKLNSYG
-287 VEQDITQLVNNDILK
+287 YVPDIPQLVNNDILK
-302 ETCEERTGICI
+302 ETCEEKSRICI
-313 LVLLPHIADSSAN
+313 LVFLPHIADSSKN

-335 KKSRK
+335 KNSRK
-340 ENIGKPIFYLW
+340 DHLGKPIYYLW

-373 VAINFNK
+373 VALNYNK

-401 LLRGRESLMNLPELP
+401 LLRGREALMNLPELP
-416 KLKNRDLWDGKDA
+416 KLKNKDLWDGNDA
-429 PKVEVEKDTDDL
+429 PKVETEKEADDL

>member
-1 MSKSQ
+1 MSKSK
-6 IIFLI
+6 IVLLI
-11 TLITLTKSFYEGK
+11 TLITLSKSFYEGK

-36 KEVLQSKDIWLI
+36 KEVVQSKDIWLI

-79 AVDADKEKELA
+79 AVNADSEKELA

-111 QDYNSARSAQAIIN
+111 QDYNGARSAQAIIN

-134 VNKRMGQST
+134 VNKRMGQT
-143 STNSNQNSNTN
+143 TNTNSNQKTN
-154 SNSNNNNSN
+154 INSNNNNN
-163 KQKKKQPAS
+163 NQQKKKPPSS
-172 DKDVIVLDDNN
+172 DKDVLVLDDKN

-188 FKSKDMFIVAF
+188 FKSKEMFIVAF

-219 QLKGQVKLAKVD
+219 QLKGQIKLAKVD
-231 ATTNQKLAS
+231 ATVNQQLAS

-256 EKTQS
+256 DKTNS

-269 RDESGIVQYA
+269 RDEDGIVQYA
-279 LSKLESYG
+279 LSKLNSYG
-287 VEQDITQLVNNDILK
+287 YVPDIPQLVNNDILK
-302 ETCEERTGICI
+302 ETCEEKSRICI
-313 LVLLPHIADSSAN
+313 LVFLPHIADSSKN

-340 ENIGKPIFYLW
+340 DHLGKPIYYLW

-373 VAINFNK
+373 VALNYNK

-401 LLRGRESLMNLPELP
+401 LLRGREALMNLPELP
-416 KLKNRDLWDGKDA
+416 KLKNKDLWDGNDA
-429 PKVEVEKDTDDL
+429 PKVETEKEADDL

>member
-1 MSKSQ
+1 MSKSK
-6 IIFLI
+6 IVLLI
-11 TLITLTKSFYEGK
+11 TLITLSKSFYEGK

-36 KEVLQSKDIWLI
+36 KEVVQSKDIWLI

-79 AVDADKEKELA
+79 AVNADSEKELA

-111 QDYNSARSAQAIIN
+111 QDYNGARSAQAIIN

-134 VNKRMGQST
+134 VNKRMGQT
-143 STNSNQNSNTN
+143 TNTNSNQKTNT
-154 SNSNNNNSN
+154 NSNNNNN
-163 KQKKKQPAS
+163 NQQKKKPPSS
-172 DKDVIVLDDNN
+172 DKDVLVLDDKN

-188 FKSKDMFIVAF
+188 FKSKEMFIVAF

-219 QLKGQVKLAKVD
+219 QLKGQIKLAKVD
-231 ATTNQKLAS
+231 ATVNQQLAS

-256 EKTQS
+256 DKTNS

-269 RDESGIVQYA
+269 RDEDGIVQYA
-279 LSKLESYG
+279 LSKLNSYG
-287 VEQDITQLVNNDILK
+287 YVPDIPQIVNNDILK
-302 ETCEERTGICI
+302 ETCEEKSRICI
-313 LVLLPHIADSSAN
+313 LVFLPHIADSSKN

-335 KKSRK
+335 KNSRK
-340 ENIGKPIFYLW
+340 DHLGKPIYYLW

-373 VAINFNK
+373 VALNYNK

-401 LLRGRESLMNLPELP
+401 LLRGREALMNLPELP
-416 KLKNRDLWDGKDA
+416 KLKNKDLWDGNDA
-429 PKVEVEKDTDDL
+429 PKVETEKEADDL

>member
-1 MSKSQ
+1 MSKSK
-6 IIFLI
+6 IVLLI
-11 TLITLTKSFYEGK
+11 TLITLSKSFYEGK

-36 KEVLQSKDIWLI
+36 KEVVQSKDIWLI

-79 AVDADKEKELA
+79 AVNADSEKELA

-111 QDYNSARSAQAIIN
+111 QDYNGARSAQAIIN

-134 VNKRMGQST
+134 VNKRMGQT
-143 STNSNQNSNTN
+143 TNTNSNQKTNT
-154 SNSNNNNSN
+154 NSNNNNN
-163 KQKKKQPAS
+163 NQQKKKPPSS
-172 DKDVIVLDDNN
+172 DKDVLVLDDKN

-188 FKSKDMFIVAF
+188 FKSKEMFIVAF

-219 QLKGQVKLAKVD
+219 QLKGQIKLAKVD
-231 ATTNQKLAS
+231 ATVNQQLAS

-256 EKTQS
+256 DKTNS

-269 RDESGIVQYA
+269 RDEDGIVQYA
-279 LSKLESYG
+279 LSKLNSYG
-287 VEQDITQLVNNDILK
+287 YVPDIPQLVNNDILK
-302 ETCEERTGICI
+302 ETCEEKSRICI
-313 LVLLPHIADSSAN
+313 LVFLPHIADSSKN

-340 ENIGKPIFYLW
+340 DHLGKPIYYLW

-373 VAINFNK
+373 VALNYNK

-401 LLRGRESLMNLPELP
+401 LLRGREALMNLPELP
-416 KLKNRDLWDGKDA
+416 KLKNKDLWDGNDA
-429 PKVEVEKDTDDL
+429 PKVETEKEADDL

>member
-1 MSKSQ
+1 MSKSK
-6 IIFLI
+6 IVLLI
-11 TLITLTKSFYEGK
+11 TLITLSKSFYEGK

-36 KEVLQSKDIWLI
+36 KEVVQSKDIWLI

-79 AVDADKEKELA
+79 AVNADSEKELA

-111 QDYNSARSAQAIIN
+111 QDYNGARSAQAIIN

-134 VNKRMGQST
+134 VNKRMGQT
-143 STNSNQNSNTN
+143 TNTNSNQKTNT
-154 SNSNNNNSN
+154 NSNNNNN
-163 KQKKKQPAS
+163 NQQKKKPPSS
-172 DKDVIVLDDNN
+172 DKDVLVLDDKN

-188 FKSKDMFIVAF
+188 FKSKEMFIVAF

-219 QLKGQVKLAKVD
+219 QLKGQIKLAKVD
-231 ATTNQKLAS
+231 ATVNQQLAS

-256 EKTQS
+256 DKTNS

-269 RDESGIVQYA
+269 RDEDGIVQYA
-279 LSKLESYG
+279 LSKLNSYG
-287 VEQDITQLVNNDILK
+287 YVPDIPQLVNNDILK
-302 ETCEERTGICI
+302 ETCEEKSRICI
-313 LVLLPHIADSSAN
+313 LVFLPHIADSSKN

-335 KKSRK
+335 KNSRK
-340 ENIGKPIFYLW
+340 DHLGKPIYYLW

-373 VAINFNK
+373 VALNYNK

-401 LLRGRESLMNLPELP
+401 LLRGREALMNLPELP
-416 KLKNRDLWDGKDA
+416 KLKNKDLWDGNDA
-429 PKVEVEKDTDDL
+429 PKVATEKEADDL

>member
-1 MSKSQ
+1 MSKSK
-6 IIFLI
+6 IVLLI
-11 TLITLTKSFYEGK
+11 TLITLSKSFYEGK

-36 KEVLQSKDIWLI
+36 KEVVQSKDIWLI
-48 EFFAPWCGHCKNFAP
+48 EFFAPWCGHCQNFAP

-79 AVDADKEKELA
+79 AVNADSEKELA

-111 QDYNSARSAQAIIN
+111 QDYNGARSAQAIIN

-134 VNKRMGQST
+134 VNKRMGQT
-143 STNSNQNSNTN
+143 TNTNSNQKTNT
-154 SNSNNNNSN
+154 NSNNNNN
-163 KQKKKQPAS
+163 NQQKKKPPSS
-172 DKDVIVLDDNN
+172 DKDVLVLDDKN

-188 FKSKDMFIVAF
+188 FKSKEMFIVAF

-219 QLKGQVKLAKVD
+219 QLKGQIKLAKVD
-231 ATTNQKLAS
+231 ATVNQQLAS

-256 EKTQS
+256 DKTNS

-269 RDESGIVQYA
+269 RDEDGIIQYA
-279 LSKLESYG
+279 LSKLNSYG
-287 VEQDITQLVNNDILK
+287 YVPDIPQLVNNDILK
-302 ETCEERTGICI
+302 ETCEEKSRICI
-313 LVLLPHIADSSAN
+313 LVFLPHIADSSKN

-340 ENIGKPIFYLW
+340 DHLGKPIYYLW

-373 VAINFNK
+373 VALNYNK

-401 LLRGRESLMNLPELP
+401 LLRGREALMNLPELP
-416 KLKNRDLWDGKDA
+416 KLKNKDLWDGNDA
-429 PKVEVEKDTDDL
+429 PKVETEKEADDL

>member
-6 IIFLI
+6 IVLLI
-11 TLITLTKSFYEGK
+11 TLITLSKSFYEGK

-36 KEVLQSKDIWLI
+36 KEVVQSKDIWLI

-79 AVDADKEKELA
+79 AVNADSEKELA

-134 VNKRMGQST
+134 VNKRMGQT
-143 STNSNQNSNTN
+143 TNTNSNQKTNT
-154 SNSNNNNSN
+154 NSNNNNN
-163 KQKKKQPAS
+163 NQQKKKPPSS
-172 DKDVIVLDDNN
+172 DKDVLVLDDKN

-188 FKSKDMFIVAF
+188 FKSKEMFIVAF

-219 QLKGQVKLAKVD
+219 QLKGQIKLAKVD
-231 ATTNQKLAS
+231 ATVNQQLAS

-256 EKTQS
+256 DKTNS

-269 RDESGIVQYA
+269 RDEDGIVQYA
-279 LSKLESYG
+279 LSKLNSYG
-287 VEQDITQLVNNDILK
+287 YVPDIPQLVNNDILK
-302 ETCEERTGICI
+302 ETCEEKSRICI
-313 LVLLPHIADSSAN
+313 LVFLPHIADSSKN

-335 KKSRK
+335 KNSRK
-340 ENIGKPIFYLW
+340 DHLGKPIYYLW

-373 VAINFNK
+373 VALNYNK

-401 LLRGRESLMNLPELP
+401 LLRGREALMNLPELP
-416 KLKNRDLWDGKDA
+416 KLKNKDLWDGNDA
-429 PKVEVEKDTDDL
+429 PKVETEKEADDL

>member
-1 MSKSQ
+1 MSKSK
-6 IIFLI
+6 IVLLI
-11 TLITLTKSFYEGK
+11 TLITLSKSFYEGK

-36 KEVLQSKDIWLI
+36 KEVVQSKDIWLI
-48 EFFAPWCGHCKNFAP
+48 EFFAPWCGHCQNFAP

-79 AVDADKEKELA
+79 AVNADSEKELA

-111 QDYNSARSAQAIIN
+111 QDYNGARSAQAIIN

-134 VNKRMGQST
+134 VNKRMGQT
-143 STNSNQNSNTN
+143 TNTNSNQKTNT
-154 SNSNNNNSN
+154 NSNNNNNN
-163 KQKKKQPAS
+163 KQKKKPPSS
-172 DKDVIVLDDNN
+172 DKDVLVLDDKN

-188 FKSKDMFIVAF
+188 FKSKEMFIVAF

-219 QLKGQVKLAKVD
+219 QLKGQIKLAKVD
-231 ATTNQKLAS
+231 ATVNQQLAS

-256 EKTQS
+256 DKTNS

-269 RDESGIVQYA
+269 RDEDGIVQYA
-279 LSKLESYG
+279 LSKLNSYG
-287 VEQDITQLVNNDILK
+287 YVPDIPQLVNNDILK
-302 ETCEERTGICI
+302 ETCEEKTRICI
-313 LVLLPHIADSSAN
+313 LVFLPHIADSSKN

-340 ENIGKPIFYLW
+340 DHLGKPIYYLW

-373 VAINFNK
+373 VALNYNK

-401 LLRGRESLMNLPELP
+401 LLRGREALMNLPELP
-416 KLKNRDLWDGKDA
+416 KLKNKDLWDGNDA
-429 PKVEVEKDTDDL
+429 PKVETEKEADDL

>member
-6 IIFLI
+6 IVLLI
-11 TLITLTKSFYEGK
+11 TLITLSKSFYEGK

-36 KEVLQSKDIWLI
+36 KEVVQSKDIWLI

-79 AVDADKEKELA
+79 AVNADSEKELA

-111 QDYNSARSAQAIIN
+111 QDYNGARSAQAIIN

-134 VNKRMGQST
+134 VNKRMGQT
-143 STNSNQNSNTN
+143 TNTNSNQKTNT
-154 SNSNNNNSN
+154 NSNNNNN
-163 KQKKKQPAS
+163 NQQKKKPPSS
-172 DKDVIVLDDNN
+172 DKNVLVLDDKN

-188 FKSKDMFIVAF
+188 FKSKEMFIVAF

-219 QLKGQVKLAKVD
+219 QLKGQIKLAKVD
-231 ATTNQKLAS
+231 ATVNQQLAS

-256 EKTQS
+256 DKTNS

-269 RDESGIVQYA
+269 RDEDGIVQYA
-279 LSKLESYG
+279 LSKLNSYG
-287 VEQDITQLVNNDILK
+287 YVPDIPQLVNNDILK
-302 ETCEERTGICI
+302 ETCEEKSRICI
-313 LVLLPHIADSSAN
+313 LVFLPHIADSSKN

-335 KKSRK
+335 KNSRK
-340 ENIGKPIFYLW
+340 DHLGKPIYYLW

-373 VAINFNK
+373 VALNYNK

-401 LLRGRESLMNLPELP
+401 LLRGREALMNLPELP
-416 KLKNRDLWDGKDA
+416 KLKNKDLWDGNDA
-429 PKVEVEKDTDDL
+429 PKVETEKEADDL